1 MHNQSLVTLR
11 GNCNFLIGKLP
22 TLPTS
27 KGDVLFMNPEFESHN
42 EHNFTLKEHI
52 NPKIDEILH
61 QFIKNVVIILP
72 NTVSLHELCE
82 LIAKEYKYAGK
93 EDLKLEIQKIQVDG

>member
-27 KGDVLFMNPEFESHN
+27 KGDVLFINPEFESHN

-52 NPKIDEILH
+52 NPKISEILYKSP
-61 QFIKNVVIILP
+61 KNVIIILP
-72 NTVSLHELCE
+72 NSVSLHELCE
-82 LIAKEYKYAGK
+82 LIAKEYKTAKK
-93 EDLKLEIQKIQVDG
+93 EELKLEIQKIQVDG